1 MGRPVNVG
9 ELHRLMAAAMHT
21 FDPERSDAEAEIRAD
36 LKAMLADGTLQCLDP
51 STLAAQDH
59 PNADELHSCVVA
71 TDAIQPMLAR
81 LGIELQL
88 LEQFDGPRFW
98 TIGNAARSI
107 SIQEGLDGHACAALR
122 NQMMAAAVEGKLEVL
137 DPNRHQLFRPTES
150 KDWYDLVTLGRVN
163 AWLAESKAS
172 YRWGA
177 PLVFP
182 VSKSLEPW
190 FKCTLSEMPEAIRVT
205 LRSELLYF
213 NWDNQ
218 KDQKEESRRRSWAEA
233 YDADNDPAPEHRA
246 QMLKGWHDQ
255 GLGADHWFSLKDV
268 GPDRAAMRLCQLDP
282 NQMTLEQATGHKNE
296 ATGPD
301 EFVRLLQRF
310 EDLAKCQPQHRTLLH
325 WLEFARASGLRYHPW
340 IDEYV
345 KAAKLQAPT
354 PSGAVMPAELVP
366 EPEESLPLDDYSA
379 LATRKELI
387 AAFGVFTGMSM
398 AWFKNLKDTPALFK
412 ARKVDGVGARSST
425 REPLFCPME
434 VALWLMNAKR
444 KKGRPFHNAAKPW
457 ELLESH
463 FPAAYARHSAGD
475 PREERPG

>member
-9 ELHRLMAAAMHT
+9 ELPRLMAAAMHT

-98 TIGNAARSI
+98 TIGNAARSL

-205 LRSELLYF
+205 LRSELLHF

-246 QMLKGWHDQ
+246 QRLKDWYDQ

-268 GPDRAAMRLCQLDP
+268 GPDRAAMLLCQLDP
-282 NQMTLEQATGHKNE
+282 NQTTLEQAKGHKNE
-296 ATGPD
+296 ATGQED
-301 EFVRLLQRF
+301 FVRLLQRF
-310 EDLAKCQPQHRTLLH
+310 EDLANCEPQHRTLLQ
-325 WLEFARASGLRYHPW
+325 WLEFARRSKLRYHPW
-340 IDEYV
+340 IDQYV
-345 KAAKLQAPT
+345 EAAGLAADAPT
-354 PSGAVMPAELVP
+354 AAEPVP
-366 EPEESLPLDDYSA
+366 VADEAPPLEDYSA
-379 LATRKELI
+379 LESDAMRRLRVLRELGGDVRWFRNRWSI
-387 AAFGVFTGMSM
+387 TGMAKLEARECEEGRARRSPKTIR
-398 AWFKNLKDTPALFK
+398 ADLHEAAEADRK
-412 ARKVDGVGARSST
+412 A
-425 REPLFCPME
+425 
-434 VALWLMNAKR
+434 
-444 KKGRPFHNAAKPW
+444 KKEGM
-457 ELLESH
+457 
-463 FPAAYARHSAGD
+463 PAAGW
-475 PREERPG
+475 PG